1 MRSRR
6 GCWQSFCRFLSEL
19 TIPDGLPLAIPT
31 AEDIRLLELAMR
43 EHPAQI
49 QIETTHAFG
58 EGTYCRTM
66 IAPEGALIVGK
77 RHRDSCVNI
86 ISEGSIVV
94 WSEHGAKRI
103 DGPCVFESP
112 PGTKRV
118 GYVLKKTIWTTAHA
132 NPSNDKNLDSLE
144 DRLIHRETLN
154 PPPRYPEIDHRL

>member
-1 MRSRR
+1 MNNL
-6 GCWQSFCRFLSEL
+6 G
-19 TIPDGLPLAIPT
+19 IPSGLPLATPT
-31 AEDIRLLELAMR
+31 ADDIRLLELAMR

-49 QIETTHAFG
+49 EIETTHAFG
-58 EGTYCRTM
+58 DGTYCRTM
-66 IAPEGALIVGK
+66 IAPEGVLIVGK
-77 RHRDSCVNI
+77 RHRHSCVNI

-94 WSEHGAKRI
+94 WTEQGAKRI

-132 NPSNDKNLDSLE
+132 NPTNDKNLDYLE
-144 DRLIHRETLN
+144 AAIIQPETLN